1 MLSLADGIESTYTYN
16 NVDYLLDLSFDNV
29 LRVLELNANT
39 QLTDDFRI
47 NLAIDVL
54 FDNEMPWA
62 RFDEEN
68 PLLNI
73 EEKAKVLFDI
83 FENYIVKN
91 NNEGIQYDI
100 EGNKMPVAT
109 NDTESNDSCL
119 SLTQDSDYIFAS
131 FLQDYNIDLIDMRG
145 KLHWDK
151 FRALLNSLRDDT
163 AIKSIMNIR
172 QVELPTGKGSEKERE
187 ALIKLKNHYRLN
199 G

>member
-39 QLTDDFRI
+39 QLSDDFRV

-54 FDNEMPWA
+54 FEDEMPWA
-62 RFDEEN
+62 RFDEEK
-68 PLLNI
+68 PFLNI

-100 EGNKMPVAT
+100 EGNRMPVAT

-172 QVELPTGKGSEKERE
+172 QAELPTGKGSEKERE

-199 G
+199 D

>member
-1 MLSLADGIESTYTYN
+1 MLSLADGIESTYKYN

-39 QLTDDFRI
+39 QLSDDFRV

-54 FDNEMPWA
+54 FEDEMPWA
-62 RFDEEN
+62 RFDEEK

-83 FENYIVKN
+83 FENCIVKN

-100 EGNKMPVAT
+100 EGNRMPVAT

-172 QVELPTGKGSEKERE
+172 QAELPTGKGSEKERE

-199 G
+199 D